1 MFALKPVWEVYRES
15 NFGIDGNIDFSN
27 FRFSY
32 IKINPDNCDE
42 AIIAAYPAYNL
53 LVPFDT
59 VKCFDYEKDGPFKK
73 DKMNRYFKFKGMD
86 EDIHFIA

>member
-32 IKINPDNCDE
+32 VKINPDNCDE
-42 AIIAAYPAYNL
+42 PIIAAYSAYNL
-53 LVPFDT
+53 KVSDR
-59 VKCFDYEKDGPFKK
+59 VKCFDY
-73 DKMNRYFKFKGMD
+73 
-86 EDIHFIA
+86 